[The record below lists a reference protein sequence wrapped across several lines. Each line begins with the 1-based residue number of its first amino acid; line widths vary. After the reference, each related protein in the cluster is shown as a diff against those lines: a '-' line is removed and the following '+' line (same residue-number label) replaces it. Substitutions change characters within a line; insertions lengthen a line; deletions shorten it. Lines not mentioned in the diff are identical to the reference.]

1 MWLEVLKQTS
11 DVRAQVIGQFL
22 ARAESVFLQTNQDVN
37 TPFFLQRGLLSS

>member
-22 ARAESVFLQTNQDVN
+22 ARAESVFLQTNQGVN